1 MLEQSRL
8 TLATAL
14 AIAALGASPALAA
27 PTDPVATS
35 TGEGVASQH
44 RSSLDA
50 RGENAASGSDYAHGG
65 THYPVAPASGAGAGD
80 RRTPDAVEP
89 FVRPLPV
96 ATAEPASPG
105 FDWTS
110 AIIGAAAGLAL
121 AVLAGG
127 AVGGGRVRH
136 GRAGTA

>member
-14 AIAALGASPALAA
+14 AI
-27 PTDPVATS
+27 
-35 TGEGVASQH
+35 
-44 RSSLDA
+44 
-50 RGENAASGSDYAHGG
+50 
-65 THYPVAPASGAGAGD
+65 
-80 RRTPDAVEP
+80 
-89 FVRPLPV
+89 
-96 ATAEPASPG
+96 AEPASPG

>member
-27 PTDPVATS
+27 PIDPVAS
-35 TGEGVASQH
+35 GTGEAVASQD
-44 RSSLDA
+44 RGALDA

-65 THYPVAPASGAGAGD
+65 THYPVAPASSAGD
-80 RRTPDAVEP
+80 QRTPDAVEP
-89 FVRPLPV
+89 FVRPVPV
-96 ATAEPASPG
+96 ETGEPASPG
-105 FDWTS
+105 FDCTS
-110 AIIGAAAGLAL
+110 SIIGAAAGLAL

-127 AVGGGRVRH
+127 AVGGGRLRH